1 MLTVSKIF
9 VCSKQVSTLSLPK
22 KNGGRLSFAFHL
34 LHFLVGEARVA
45 HAIGWKIA
53 GVHLKRSNLSKG
65 CKTLFCTG
73 SNLGELNCS
82 FCSQKWSYNWL
93 YSADWQLR
101 THWNSHMTA
110 GTNEPKA
117 FSHIFQLSQF
127 VLLFKMSLSQMWG
140 TISGFSPY
148 CWIRLI
154 HSSCIQM
161 KWFPLH
167 CFAFQCIGEENP
179 GDWWLKL
186 PPFEVPLPH
195 GPSPRGTGIFC
206 WTPISFGGPS
216 EPHLSQMTFT
226 PPQAK
231 LILWWKIPLNDDKVP
246 FNSLSV
252 VQQARKAH
260 WPTHWLTDRGRC

>member
-1 MLTVSKIF
+1 MLTVSKIS

-73 SNLGELNCS
+73 SNLGEFS
-82 FCSQKWSYNWL
+82 FVFCSQKWSYNWL

-127 VLLFKMSLSQMWG
+127 VLLSKCPCPRCGGANIWIFSQMLVQIDSQQLHPDEMISTALLCIAMHWG
-140 TISGFSPY
+140 
-148 CWIRLI
+148 
-154 HSSCIQM
+154 
-161 KWFPLH
+161 
-167 CFAFQCIGEENP
+167 GEP
-179 GDWWLKL
+179 WWLVTQVAAL
-186 PPFEVPLPH
+186 RGATAPWPFPSGYWVFLLNPP
-195 GPSPRGTGIFC
+195 
-206 WTPISFGGPS
+206 
-216 EPHLSQMTFT
+216 
-226 PPQAK
+226 
-231 LILWWKIPLNDDKVP
+231 
-246 FNSLSV
+246 
-252 VQQARKAH
+252 
-260 WPTHWLTDRGRC
+260 

>member
-1 MLTVSKIF
+1 MLTVSKIS
-9 VCSKQVSTLSLPK
+9 VCSKQVSTLSRPK

-73 SNLGELNCS
+73 SNLGEFYFS
-82 FCSQKWSYNWL
+82 FCSKKWSYNWL

-127 VLLFKMSLSQMWG
+127 VLLFKMPLSQMCGCQYLDSLPIVGSDWFTAAASRWNDFHCIALHCNALG
-140 TISGFSPY
+140 RRTLVTGD
-148 CWIRLI
+148 
-154 HSSCIQM
+154 SSCRPSRCYCPM
-161 KWFPLH
+161 ALPLGVLG
-167 CFAFQCIGEENP
+167 FFVE
-179 GDWWLKL
+179 
-186 PPFEVPLPH
+186 PP
-195 GPSPRGTGIFC
+195 
-206 WTPISFGGPS
+206 
-216 EPHLSQMTFT
+216 
-226 PPQAK
+226 
-231 LILWWKIPLNDDKVP
+231 
-246 FNSLSV
+246 
-252 VQQARKAH
+252 
-260 WPTHWLTDRGRC
+260 